1 MSLVSEI
8 RQGMAYVLEGLRAYA
23 VWAFLAWFDTR
34 QRYKRSAIGPFWLT
48 ISMAISIGCLGGLYS
63 VLFNIESRSFL
74 PSVAIGLVLWTFISQ
89 TLRESCYAF
98 IESGALIKQVRLP
111 VTAFVFRVLYRNLI
125 FLAHHLIIVAG
136 VLLWSGVSSAAGVLA
151 SIIGLVFFVFVLF
164 WVCLAFAV
172 LSARFRDV
180 PLIVENILQL
190 VFYMTPIA
198 WMPQM
203 LGDPY
208 RVILDLNPIFY
219 AIEIIRAPLI
229 HDLPNWAVYTGAL
242 GIGLVCICVG
252 AVAAGRSVKSV
263 PYWV

>member
-1 MSLVSEI
+1 
-8 RQGMAYVLEGLRAYA
+8 
-23 VWAFLAWFDTR
+23 
-34 QRYKRSAIGPFWLT
+34 
-48 ISMAISIGCLGGLYS
+48 
-63 VLFNIESRSFL
+63 
-74 PSVAIGLVLWTFISQ
+74 
-89 TLRESCYAF
+89 
-98 IESGALIKQVRLP
+98 LP

-136 VLLWSGVSSAAGVLA
+136 VLLWSGVPSAVGVLA
-151 SIIGLVFFVFVLF
+151 SFLGFLFFVFVLF

-229 HDLPNWAVYTGAL
+229 NDLPSLAVYIGAL
-242 GIGLVCICVG
+242 GIGLVCICIG